1 MSHAPWRAT
10 AAATAAFLASC
21 TSDLPTLSPTTGA
34 SSSSA
39 LAPAAGKVQVCH
51 RPSRG
56 GRIIEVGAASL
67 AAHLAHGDYLA
78 GPFWSSDS
86 QRVAFQSN
94 REGDLGIFWQR
105 GDGTDQP
112 TRLTKPEPGTTH
124 APESWSPDGQHLLFR
139 VTKESSGSSVSVW
152 VFSMK
157 DKTTVRFDA
166 VESTTPTNA
175 TFSPDGR
182 WVAYNVIGGSASGAT
197 GLFVQPFP
205 ATGAKYEISGR
216 AAIHPLWAADGKD
229 LIFALPGQAL
239 SVPVTT
245 QPAFAIGNPVI
256 WMRGGLS
263 TIGPTAARQW
273 DMMPDGRVLGIATA
287 ASATA
292 RELRVVLNWTEELK
306 TRVPK
311 S

>member
-1 MSHAPWRAT
+1 M
-10 AAATAAFLASC
+10 
-21 TSDLPTLSPTTGA
+21 
-34 SSSSA
+34 
-39 LAPAAGKVQVCH
+39 
-51 RPSRG
+51 
-56 GRIIEVGAASL
+56 
-67 AAHLAHGDYLA
+67 
-78 GPFWSSDS
+78 
-86 QRVAFQSN
+86 
-94 REGDLGIFWQR
+94 
-105 GDGTDQP
+105 
-112 TRLTKPEPGTTH
+112 
-124 APESWSPDGQHLLFR
+124 
-139 VTKESSGSSVSVW
+139 W
-152 VFSMK
+152 VFSMR

-256 WMRGGLS
+256 WMRVGS
-263 TIGPTAARQW
+263 VDDW
-273 DMMPDGRVLGIATA
+273 PDGGETMGHDARRQSARHRDGRISNRTRTSRRPQLDRGTED
-287 ASATA
+287 ASA
-292 RELRVVLNWTEELK
+292 EVLISEVGGK
-306 TRVPK
+306 A
-311 S
+311 